1 MKPHEDFIGF
11 YAIPVANSDTLVE
24 VIRDTLVRMNLS
36 LANCRRQCYD
46 GAAVMK
52 GVRNGVSTQILSEQ
66 PKALYT
72 HCYGHSLNLACQD
85 MVREVK
91 RVKEALD
98 TTFELSKLL
107 KYSAKRVAEYKRLKQ
122 EIAPEEPG
130 FRTLCPTRWTVRA
143 ASLQSI
149 LSNYSVLQDS
159 LANFADMAK
168 NDHEMSAKCM
178 GVGAQFSSFNFL
190 FGVALGQ
197 LVLELADNLSK
208 SLQQKSLSAAEG
220 QHLAEETIRTLQ
232 DLRTDK
238 QFDTFWTQL
247 IAKQRSLDVDEPQL
261 PRHRKV
267 PARLQEGNAS
277 PVFPTTLTDHFRPI
291 FFEAVDTI
299 VLSIKERFNQ
309 QGYQQYR
316 QLEGVL
322 LKGVNGVS
330 CVEEKAAVQDL
341 YGDKINMS
349 TLDAQIH
356 LLRTHF
362 SPAKVT
368 VAEIVSYVNSLE
380 AKNTYMSQVIILLRL
395 ILVAP
400 ATNATSERSYKV

>member
-1 MKPHEDFIGF
+1 MVDETTDCSTVEQCVIVIRWVDKHLKPHEDFIGF

-36 LANCRRQCYD
+36 LANRRGQCYD

-72 HCYGHSLNLACQD
+72 HCCGHSLNLACQD

-91 RVKEALD
+91 CVKEALD

-107 KYSAKRVAEYKRLKQ
+107 KYSVKHVAEYKRLKQ

-130 FRTLCPTRWTVRA
+130 FRTLCPTRWTVRT

-149 LSNYSVLQDS
+149 LSNYAVLQDS

-168 NDHEMSAKCM
+168 YDHEMSAKCM
-178 GVGAQFSSFNFL
+178 GIGAQFSSFNFL

-261 PRHRKV
+261 PRRRKV

-277 PVFPTTLTDHFRPI
+277 PVFPTIATLTNHFRPI
-291 FFEAVDTI
+291 FFQAVDTI

-341 YGDKINMS
+341 YGDEINMS
-349 TLDAQIH
+349 TLDAQIRIPTSH
-356 LLRTHF
+356 Q
-362 SPAKVT
+362 PK
-368 VAEIVSYVNSLE
+368 SL
-380 AKNTYMSQVIILLRL
+380 
-395 ILVAP
+395 
-400 ATNATSERSYKV
+400 